1 MKEVSRLALALLR
14 AGRGRAL
21 PLFLLVLA
29 AFALIRIDA
38 TPLLSLRDAQFDRY
52 QRQMPRA
59 RENDSVL
66 IVEIDSQ
73 SLAKYG
79 QWPWPRTLVAEL
91 INKIQAGQPYA
102 IGVDIVFAEPDRYS
116 PDVMAR
122 QLPGLPGTALARL
135 PEPDQ
140 KLADALAAGPSVLA
154 VMGTKH
160 PLPGDRRPARPLPVF
175 VDNDVLKASLP
186 AYAGAQTSRPLLE
199 QAAQGEGFINAGPEN
214 LLSGTGQGVL
224 RRIPS
229 VAMIGEQPFLSLP
242 LEMVRQA
249 LGNDTRVIPEIG
261 EHGMNAVG
269 IGDYRLPTQP
279 NGEIL
284 LHFGRTMS
292 NHYLSAADVLSGTHP
307 PAFFKERFVLIG
319 FNTTGLLDRIITPL
333 GESLPGVD
341 VHAQVIESLLTNT
354 ALERPVWMANAEM
367 GILLF
372 AGLLLIVTIPVMKP
386 GYAAISF
393 IGLSTLIIGAGY
405 LAFFS
410 AKLLFDGPSLV
421 LLLSPVFT
429 ALLSNT
435 LIAADARRR
444 KAERQLQASREEAAR
459 VNGELDAARRI
470 QMGLL
475 PDTTRFSGDP
485 RFAIAA
491 LLEPARAVGGDY
503 YDCFMLDTTHLCLVI
518 GDVSGKGVPA
528 SLFMAISKTLTGT
541 LARLQSDLGQ
551 ALRDLEI
558 ELSRENAESMFV
570 TAFVAVLDL
579 ATGKLEYVC
588 AGHDAPLILRHNEFL
603 RIDTATAGGPPLC
616 AVGDYPFTA
625 DRMNLEAGDLLC
637 LFTDGVTEADSGR
650 EMFGSERLKS
660 ALSAIADQ
668 PVDKQVRSLRD
679 TVRRFEA
686 GHPPSDDL
694 TLMLLRWQG
703 EPVNAG

>member
-1 MKEVSRLALALLR
+1 MKDVSTLALALLR

-21 PLFLLVLA
+21 PLLFLALA
-29 AFALIRIDA
+29 ALTLHWVDA
-38 TPLLSLRDAQFDRY
+38 TPLASLRDAQFDRY

-59 RENDSVL
+59 RESDSVL

-73 SLAKYG
+73 SLAKHG

-91 INKIQAGQPYA
+91 VNKIQAGMPNA

-116 PDVMAR
+116 PGVMAR
-122 QLPGLPGTALARL
+122 QLSGLPEAALARL

-154 VMGTKH
+154 VMGTKN
-160 PLPGDRRPARPLPVF
+160 PLPGNRRPVRPLPVF

-199 QAAQGEGFINAGPEN
+199 QAAHGEGLINAGPES
-214 LLSGTGQGVL
+214 LLTGTEQGVL

-229 VAMIGEQPFLSLP
+229 VAMIGDQPFLSLP

-261 EHGMNAVG
+261 KQGMNAVR
-269 IGDYRLPTQP
+269 IGDFRLPTQP

-284 LHFGRTMS
+284 LHFGHTMS
-292 NHYLSAADVLSGTHP
+292 NNYLSAADVLSGIHP
-307 PAFFKERFVLIG
+307 PELFKERFVLIG
-319 FNTTGLLDRIITPL
+319 FTSTGLMDRVITPL
-333 GESLPGVD
+333 GESLPGVE
-341 VHAQVIESLLTNT
+341 VHAQVIESLLANT
-354 ALERPVWMANAEM
+354 ALERPVWMANTEM

-372 AGLLLIVTIPVMKP
+372 AGLLLILTIPVMKP

-393 IGLSTLIIGAGY
+393 VGLATLIISGGY
-405 LAFFS
+405 LAFS
-410 AKLLFDGPSLV
+410 GAKLLFDGPSLV

-429 ALLSNT
+429 VLLSNT
-435 LIAADARRR
+435 LIAADARRQ
-444 KAERQLQASREEAAR
+444 KAERQLQASREESAR

-475 PDTTRFSGDP
+475 PDTATHFAGES

-503 YDCFMLDTTHLCLVI
+503 YDCFMLDANHLCLVI

-528 SLFMAISKTLTGT
+528 SLFMAISKTLTGSLT
-541 LARLQSDLGQ
+541 RRQSDLGQ
-551 ALRDLEI
+551 AIRDLEV
-558 ELSRENAESMFV
+558 ELSRENPEYLFV
-570 TAFVAVLDL
+570 TAFVAVLDVVS
-579 ATGKLEYVC
+579 GHLEYVC
-588 AGHDAPLILRHNEFL
+588 AGHDAPLILRRGEIL
-603 RIDTATAGGPPLC
+603 RVDTSNSGGPPLC
-616 AVGDYPFTA
+616 AIGDYPFTA
-625 DRMNLEAGDLLC
+625 DYLKLESNDLLC
-637 LFTDGVTEADSGR
+637 LFTDGITEADNGH
-650 EMFGSERLKS
+650 ELFGIERLKTG
-660 ALSAIADQ
+660 LSTATDE
-668 PVDKQVRSLRD
+668 PVEKLASSLRD
-679 TVRRFEA
+679 AVRNFES

-694 TLMLLRWQG
+694 TLMLLRWHG
-703 EPVNAG
+703 